1 MTDIL
6 NCDIQDVHL
15 YNDTLDEQY
24 IAEYVIKYLSVII
37 SFIEY
42 SYHEKSKN
50 KDGYLNFVVH
60 QGIQTMHH
68 IFLNLLMYT
77 KNIELV
83 FSNLKKAYYYYI
95 EFIQQIKR
103 DEHQFLKFSVK
114 DAILFVY
121 KKTINDLDDQ
131 FIRQHVCDAYNQN
144 VLNAVE
150 EISVQWNELTYFISK
165 LVRTDSMKL
174 LSGDCCDMF
183 SDLNNRILVLCQ
195 IQLTNEF
202 KLLNVDLVKTEIK
215 NKTSTC
221 TEIEQ
226 MIKEIISKFDYVQ
239 INKNV
244 YMNHL

>member
-6 NCDIQDVHL
+6 NCDIQDVNL
-15 YNDTLDEQY
+15 YNDTLNEQY
-24 IAEYVIKYLSVII
+24 IVEYVIKYLSVIV

-42 SYHEKSKN
+42 AYHENNKN
-50 KDGYLNFVVH
+50 KNGYLNFVVH

-95 EFIQQIKR
+95 EFIQQIKK

-121 KKTINDLDDQ
+121 KKTINDLNDQ
-131 FIRQHVCDAYNQN
+131 FVRQHVCNTYNQN

-150 EISVQWNELTYFISK
+150 DISIQWNDLVYFMSK
-165 LVRTDSMKL
+165 IVRKDSNKKDNCQMFRD
-174 LSGDCCDMF
+174 LS
-183 SDLNNRILVLCQ
+183 NRILVLCQ
-195 IQLTNEF
+195 SQLTNEL
-202 KLLNVDLVKTEIK
+202 KLLNVDLIETEIK
-215 NKTSTC
+215 DKVIKC
-221 TEIEQ
+221 TDVEEVVKEISCEIEQ
-226 MIKEIISKFDYVQ
+226 VQSNKEL
-239 INKNV
+239 